1 MGDRPIDPFGPPPRT
16 APAIS
21 RSGWPE
27 SAPIRAQALS
37 ITAVTPAVDA
47 REAVDLDPE
56 ADGLVEQSRE
66 RRLQSV
72 VGRELLASLLAGGSF
87 VAVTSLLLAFSAS
100 SRNPSVWT
108 ILLLVALYA
117 LVASVEFEVGAGYGV
132 PAELVLVPMLFLL
145 PVAFVPLAVA
155 TGIVLS
161 EAVAIGRRRD
171 NLQRLLVAPGNAW
184 YAVGPVLVLL
194 AAGEPAP
201 NWSDWPVYLGAFAA
215 QIGFDYGAS
224 AAREWIAFGL
234 QPRSHLHYMGWVWA
248 VDGALAPIGLL
259 VAFAAVDAPAA
270 VLLILPLVGLLA
282 LFARQRRFGIDRALE
297 LSHAYRGTAFLLG
310 DVVEADDS
318 YTGAHCKDVVELVL
332 AVADKLGVDA
342 RGRRDAEFAALLHDV
357 GKVRISKELINKP
370 GALTREERAVIETHT
385 IEGEQMLAQVGGL
398 LGEVG
403 QIVRSHHERYDG
415 TGYPDGLAGEEI
427 PLIAR
432 IVSCCDAFNAMT
444 TNRPYRK
451 ALPFEEAVA
460 ELRQQAGLQF
470 DPAVVDALVDVLEQ
484 F

>member
-1 MGDRPIDPFGPPPRT
+1 MDV
-16 APAIS
+16 ASVA
-21 RSGWPE
+21 
-27 SAPIRAQALS
+27 SA
-37 ITAVTPAVDA
+37 AVTPAVDA

-66 RRLQSV
+66 RRRQSL
-72 VGRELLASLLAGGSF
+72 VGRELLASLLAGGSL
-87 VAVTSLLLAFSAS
+87 VVVTCFLVAFSAS

-108 ILLLVALYA
+108 ILLLVAVYA
-117 LVASVEFEVGAGYGV
+117 LLARVEFEVGAGYGV
-132 PAELVLVPMLFLL
+132 PTELVLVPMLFLL

-155 TGIVLS
+155 VGLVLG
-161 EAVAIGRRRD
+161 EAVAVGRRAG
-171 NLQRLLVAPGNAW
+171 NLQRLVVAPGNAW
-184 YAVGPVLVLL
+184 YAVGPSLVFL
-194 AAGEPAP
+194 AGGEPAP
-201 NWSDWPVYLGAFAA
+201 NWSDWPLYLGAFAA
-215 QIGFDYGAS
+215 QIGLDYGAS

-234 QPRSHLHYMGWVWA
+234 RPRSHLRYMAWVWA

-270 VLLILPLVGLLA
+270 VLLVLPLVGLLA

-318 YTGAHCKDVVELVL
+318 YTGNHCKDVVELVL
-332 AVADKLGVDA
+332 AVAEKLDVDA

-357 GKVRISKELINKP
+357 GKIRISKELINKP
-370 GALTREERAVIETHT
+370 GELTPAERALVETHV
-385 IEGEQMLAQVGGL
+385 IEGEQMLARVGGL

-403 QIVRSHHERYDG
+403 RIVRSHHERYDG
-415 TGYPDGLAGEEI
+415 TGYPDRLAGEEI

-451 ALPFEEAVA
+451 ALPIEQAVR
-460 ELRQQAGLQF
+460 ELQAQSGSQF
-470 DPAVVDALVDVLEQ
+470 DPAVVNALVDVVAQ
-484 F
+484 D